1 MSKKTEKYL
10 YILSPIL
17 ILVGLFYY
25 YITHNFGVISIA
37 TIVAGVLG
45 GSLFVIRF
53 YDEIVLKITKRK
65 LKYGINT
72 LVITLVV
79 LALVVIAY
87 LVLMNHNKRIDLTK
101 AKRFSLS
108 QQTLNILKGINDPV
122 QVFIFY
128 SKSQDT
134 TSIRDLLSQY
144 HYYNKKF
151 NFEIV
156 DPDLNPAK
164 VKEFN
169 ISEYGEIV
177 LKYGNKTE
185 KAKSPTEEGI
195 TNALIKLT
203 QKGVKI
209 VYFTKGHG
217 EKSTEDYSNNGY
229 DKIAAAIKNENFK
242 VKEIFLLNEKK
253 VPDDCAVLVMAGPV
267 TDYEPYEIKLLKSYI
282 DKGGKLLVLLDPS
295 ERGVKFTNLTSMLAD
310 YGLVLKDDVIIDPLS
325 KVLSGDYFMP
335 VISNYTYNPITKN
348 FRIATF
354 LRIARSVQTKEVEN
368 KDVFTR
374 IVARTSDSSWA
385 ETDLK
390 TLASGKGA
398 RFDKKVDIK
407 GPVPVVAYSR
417 IVIKSKE
424 NADDKESTDQNDKKE
439 IEGYI
444 LAFGDSDFVTN
455 SMYQTQGNKDL
466 FLNSINFLAN
476 RGEMITIRPKQQ
488 ESVFLTLTSKQGRIL
503 FFISLILVPLIII
516 IVGLYINIQRRVK
529 V

>member
-10 YILSPIL
+10 YIISPVL

-25 YITHNFGVISIA
+25 YITHKFDALPIA

-45 GSLFVIRF
+45 GALFIIRF
-53 YDEIVLKITKRK
+53 YDDIVRKVTKRK
-65 LKYGINT
+65 IKYGINT
-72 LVITLVV
+72 LVVTIVV
-79 LALVVIAY
+79 LALVVVAY
-87 LVLMNHNKRIDLTK
+87 LVLMNHNKRVDLTK

-108 QQTLNILKGINDPV
+108 QQTLNILNKIKDPV
-122 QVFIFY
+122 HVFVFY

-151 NFEIV
+151 NYEIV

-169 ISEYGEIV
+169 VTEYGEIV
-177 LKYGNKTE
+177 VKYGDKTE
-185 KAKSPTEEGI
+185 KAKSATEEGI

-203 QKGVKI
+203 QKGIKI

-217 EKSTEDYSNNGY
+217 EKSVEDYSNNGY

-242 VKEIFLLNEKK
+242 IKQILLLNEKK
-253 VPDDCAVLVMAGPV
+253 VPDDCAVLVIAGPV
-267 TDYEPYEIKLLKSYI
+267 TDYEPYEIKLLREYV
-282 DKGGKLLVLLDPS
+282 DKGGKLLVMIDPS
-295 ERGVKFTNLTSMLAD
+295 ERGVKFTNIVTMLSD

-354 LRIARSVQTKEVEN
+354 LKIARSVQTKEASDKN
-368 KDVFTR
+368 IFTR
-374 IVARTSDSSWA
+374 IVARTSDASWA

-390 TLASGKGA
+390 SLASGKA
-398 RFDKKVDIK
+398 KFDKGVDIK
-407 GPVPVVAYSR
+407 GPVPVIAYSR
-417 IVIKSKE
+417 KVIKQEEKS
-424 NADDKESTDQNDKKE
+424 NQNNSGGQNDEKE

-476 RGEMITIRPKQQ
+476 RSEMITIRPKQQ
-488 ESVFLTLTSKQGRIL
+488 ESVYLTLTAKQGRIL
-503 FFISLILVPLIII
+503 FFISLILIPLVVIII
-516 IVGLYINIQRRVK
+516 GVYINIQRRVK

>member
-1 MSKKTEKYL
+1 MSKKMEKYL

-25 YITHNFGVISIA
+25 YITHEFGVIPIA

-45 GSLFVIRF
+45 GALFFIRF
-53 YDEIVLKITKRK
+53 YDDVVRKITKRK
-65 LKYGINT
+65 LKYGVNT
-72 LVITLVV
+72 LIVTIVV
-79 LALVVIAY
+79 LALVVVAY

-108 QQTLNILKGINDPV
+108 PQTLNVLKRIKDPV
-122 QVFIFY
+122 QVFVFY
-128 SKSQDT
+128 SKSQNT

-169 ISEYGEIV
+169 VTEYGEIV
-177 LKYGNKTE
+177 LKYGSKTE
-185 KAKSPTEEGI
+185 KAKEPTEEGI

-203 QKGVKI
+203 RKGFKV
-209 VYFTKGHG
+209 VYFVKGHG
-217 EKSTEDYSNNGY
+217 EKSIEDYGNNGY
-229 DKIAAAIKNENFK
+229 DKIVAAIKNENFK
-242 VKEIFLLNEKK
+242 VKQILLLNAKK
-253 VPDDCAVLVMAGPV
+253 IPDDCSVLVIAGPV
-267 TDYEPYEIKLLKSYI
+267 TDYEPYEIKLLRKYV
-282 DKGGKLLVLLDPS
+282 DRGGRLLVMLDPS
-295 ERGVKFTNLTSMLAD
+295 ERGEKFTNLVSMLAD
-310 YGLVLKDDVIIDPLS
+310 YGLILKDDVIIDPLS

-335 VISNYTYNPITKN
+335 VVSNYTYNPITKD

-354 LRIARSVQTKEVEN
+354 LKMARSVQTKEMTK
-368 KDVFTR
+368 KDIFTR
-374 IVARTSDSSWA
+374 IVARTSDASWA

-390 TLASGKGA
+390 ALASGKAKFNKG
-398 RFDKKVDIK
+398 VDIK
-407 GPVPVVAYSR
+407 GPVPVMAYATVTVKQKEKSNQG
-417 IVIKSKE
+417 KSK
-424 NADDKESTDQNDKKE
+424 NNGKE

-444 LAFGDSDFVTN
+444 LAIGDSDFVTN

-488 ESVFLTLTSKQGRIL
+488 ESVFLTLTAKQGRIL
-503 FFISLILVPLIII
+503 FFISLILIPLVII
-516 IVGLYINIQRRVK
+516 IVGLYINIQRRAK